1 MPAGDRATAAHP
13 AALEAVRLLQERPD
27 LPWTL
32 DALARAVHLDR
43 SHLIRRFRE
52 CTGLTP
58 MAYLARLRAER
69 AAALL
74 LDTSDDVSVI
84 GAAVGWPDPAHFA
97 RRFRAHFAM
106 TPSRYRVLARAR
118 GYHGQPG

>member
-1 MPAGDRATAAHP
+1 MESVPRDPHP
-13 AALEAVRLLQERPD
+13 AALQAIRLLQERPD

-32 DALARAVHLDR
+32 EALARAVHLDR
-43 SHLIRRFRE
+43 SHLVRHVRA

-69 AAALL
+69 AAELL
-74 LDTSDDVSVI
+74 LGTSDEVSAI

-97 RRFRAHFAM
+97 RRFRAHFDM
-106 TPSRYRVLARAR
+106 TPSRYRAAGRAR
-118 GYHGQPG
+118 GYHGRPR